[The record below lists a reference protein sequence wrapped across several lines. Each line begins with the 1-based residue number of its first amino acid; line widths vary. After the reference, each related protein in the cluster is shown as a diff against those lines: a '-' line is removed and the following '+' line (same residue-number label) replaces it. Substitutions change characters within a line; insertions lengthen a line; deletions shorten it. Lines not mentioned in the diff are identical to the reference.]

1 MDPNFYLPIVMN
13 TALVVVIAVVIYMI
27 ALAYLN
33 RRATIR
39 EARHHGV
46 YTPPAKTS
54 DVVYLTVE
62 DVATQPMPVVELV
75 QSSTPLF
82 DLLAMSYRLTPEDLT
97 PAH

>member
-39 EARHHGV
+39 AARHRGV
-46 YTPPAKTS
+46 YTPPAKTPEV
-54 DVVYLTVE
+54 DE
-62 DVATQPMPVVELV
+62 PADDIPTQPMPVVETV
-75 QSSTPLF
+75 HSNTPVF
-82 DLLAMSYRLTPEDLT
+82 DLLAMSYRLTPEDLI
-97 PAH
+97 PAR

>member
-33 RRATIR
+33 RRAAIR

-46 YTPPAKTS
+46 YTPPVKAPE
-54 DVVYLTVE
+54 VE
-62 DVATQPMPVVELV
+62 EPVDDFPTQPMPVVELV
-75 QSSTPLF
+75 HSNTPVF
-82 DLLAMSYRLTPEDLT
+82 DLLALSYRLTPEDFA